1 MAAKFVRR
9 LVGNAVLDGSR
20 IKPNTAQFILNWAV
34 SLSLSE
40 NAEGLNLLRQ
50 LYASQM
56 DNTPYREAFRL
67 ITNSTTGQPD
77 DFMRLTER
85 FEEIGRFQA
94 FLSSYRD
101 KLDRKSTRLN
111 SSH

>member
-1 MAAKFVRR
+1 M
-9 LVGNAVLDGSR
+9 
-20 IKPNTAQFILNWAV
+20 

-40 NAEGLNLLRQ
+40 NAEGLNRLRQ
-50 LYASQM
+50 LYSSQM

-85 FEEIGRFQA
+85 FEEIGQFQA

-101 KLDRKSTRLN
+101 KLKEGTLSATN
-111 SSH
+111 